1 MCQFFT
7 LCYFTQIIENAD
19 VFGPP
24 GIENAAQKI
33 CHFWSSKNRMYINIF
48 AFWKTQMYIIRY
60 AIDATLTE
68 ERHVIM
74 AWKIVQEY
82 ADTLLGKY

>member
-1 MCQFFT
+1 
-7 LCYFTQIIENAD
+7 
-19 VFGPP
+19 
-24 GIENAAQKI
+24 
-33 CHFWSSKNRMYINIF
+33 
-48 AFWKTQMYIIRY
+48 MYIIRY